1 MFKDVRYVMQ
11 ILAVSFGSL
20 GAFILI
26 NFFFALLYILSRSA
40 GNGLYG
46 WVTHDL
52 DFLEIIFAPLF
63 GLTQWA
69 ASSLYERFNW
79 FVARLFLIFYA
90 IFILI
95 VSIFCFSMFGYFT
108 DRM

>member
-1 MFKDVRYVMQ
+1 MQ

-26 NFFFALLYILSRSA
+26 NFFFSLIYILSRSA
-40 GNGLYG
+40 GNGVYR
-46 WVTHDL
+46 WFTHDL
-52 DFLEIIFAPLF
+52 DFLAIIFAPLF

-69 ASSLYERFNW
+69 ASSLYERYNW
-79 FVARLFLIFYA
+79 FVARVFLLFYA

-95 VSIFCFSMFGYFT
+95 FSLLCFSMFGYFT

>member
-1 MFKDVRYVMQ
+1 MQ

-40 GNGLYG
+40 GNELYR

-52 DFLEIIFAPLF
+52 DFLAIIFAPLF

-69 ASSLYERFNW
+69 ASSFYERYNW
-79 FVARLFLIFYA
+79 FVARVFLLFYV

-95 VSIFCFSMFGYFT
+95 LSMLCFSMFGYFT

>member
-1 MFKDVRYVMQ
+1 MQ

-20 GAFILI
+20 GAFILV
-26 NFFFALLYILSRSA
+26 NFFFALLYILSRTA
-40 GNGLYG
+40 GNGLYH
-46 WVTHDL
+46 WVTYDL
-52 DFLEIIFAPLF
+52 DFLAIIFAPFF